1 MTQAEV
7 TTLVTNAMLLV
18 AETAGPI
25 LAAALIVGLVVSIFQ
40 SLTQINDY
48 TLTFVPKLL
57 AVALVIALTGQW
69 MLSQIVGFTDSLYT
83 SLPRMLAGG

>member
-25 LAAALIVGLVVSIFQ
+25 LAAALVVGLVVSIFQ

>member
-1 MTQAEV
+1 VTQAEV

-25 LAAALIVGLVVSIFQ
+25 LAAALVVGLVVSIFQ